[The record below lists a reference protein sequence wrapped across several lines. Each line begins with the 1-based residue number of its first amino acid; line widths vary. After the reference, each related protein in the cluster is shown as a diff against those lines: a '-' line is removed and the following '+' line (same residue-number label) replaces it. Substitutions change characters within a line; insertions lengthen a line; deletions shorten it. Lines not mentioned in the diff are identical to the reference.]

1 MAAMAATPI
10 PDKLKEKTDQH
21 TQLMDLLK
29 KGGYKAEFC
38 PIILGVGD
46 AVYKSNLASLNFLGV
61 KPEEAQTVLNKPHT
75 RRD

>member
-1 MAAMAATPI
+1 
-10 PDKLKEKTDQH
+10 
-21 TQLMDLLK
+21 MDLLK